1 MMSDDF
7 KQYICKTCGLI
18 YDEALG
24 DPDSGLAP
32 GTRFEDIPD
41 DWYCPLCLVSK
52 SDFMPLDE
60 AKAKSSPEGAPKRKA
75 STHADVLIIGA
86 GYAGWQAAEQIRQAW
101 PEAEISLLTACDG
114 TVYPKP
120 SLSMAFSQGR
130 TPDDLKEMSADEK
143 AAELNMGV
151 KTRTKVMSIN
161 PKRKKVMTTSGSF
174 QYDKLILATG
184 AKALSPVV
192 NGNAAQAILT
202 INDLPS
208 YRRFYNALQD
218 LQGSK
223 SVTLIGGGLIA
234 TELAEDLSSQ
244 DIQVNMVVRGVHLMS
259 QILPQAISQSLEEK
273 LQSKGVKLYKNSELV
288 DMNQAEN
295 GYRLHTD
302 QGETLETDVVVAA
315 IGLAPNLELAKKAKL
330 KTNRGIC
337 INGACQTSDP
347 DIFAIGDCAEA
358 DGVLQAYLEPIRRQA
373 KAIAAHLKGED
384 TDPFQVRPSLIKTKT
399 PSLSIMISP
408 PLHATHGQW
417 EQTLMVGDN
426 QRLLYKDGED
436 VSGFA
441 LSGELVTSANALYQ
455 ELFSA

>member
-1 MMSDDF
+1 MSEDF
-7 KQYICKTCGLI
+7 KKYICKTCGLI
-18 YDEALG
+18 YDEELG

-52 SDFMPLDE
+52 SDFIPLDE
-60 AKAKSSPEGAPKRKA
+60 AKAKSSPDGAPKRKA

-86 GYAGWQAAEQIRQAW
+86 GYAGWQAAENVRQAM
-101 PEAEISLLTACDG
+101 PDAEISLLTACDG

-120 SLSMAFSQGR
+120 SLSMALSQGR
-130 TPDDLKEMSADEK
+130 TPDDLKEMTAEAK

-161 PKRKKVMTTSGSF
+161 TKRKKVMTTSGSF

-184 AKALSPVV
+184 AKALSPTVD
-192 NGNAAQAILT
+192 GNAAQDIMT
-202 INDLPS
+202 INDLPA
-208 YRRFYNALQD
+208 YRRFHKALE
-218 LQGSK
+218 GKK

-244 DIQVNMVVRGVHLMS
+244 DIEVNMVVRGAHLMS
-259 QILPQAISQSLEEK
+259 QILPEAISQSLEEK
-273 LQSKGVKLYKNSELV
+273 LKSKGVKLYKNSELV

-295 GYRLHTD
+295 GYMLHTD
-302 QGETLETDVVVAA
+302 QGEYIETDVVVAA

-330 KTNRGIC
+330 ETNRGIC

-358 DGVLQAYLEPIRRQA
+358 GGVLQAYLEPIRRQA

-384 TDPFQVRPSLIKTKT
+384 TDQFQVLPSLIKTKT

-417 EQTLMVGDN
+417 EQTMMVGDN
-426 QRLLYKDGED
+426 QRLLYKEGED

-441 LSGELVTSANALYQ
+441 LSGDLVTSANALYQ

>member
-1 MMSDDF
+1 M
-7 KQYICKTCGLI
+7 
-18 YDEALG
+18 
-24 DPDSGLAP
+24 
-32 GTRFEDIPD
+32 
-41 DWYCPLCLVSK
+41 SK
-52 SDFMPLDE
+52 SDFIPLDE
-60 AKAKSSPEGAPKRKA
+60 AKAKSSPDGAPKRKA

-86 GYAGWQAAEQIRQAW
+86 GYAGWQAAENVRQAM
-101 PEAEISLLTACDG
+101 PDAEISLLTACDG

-120 SLSMAFSQGR
+120 SLSMALSQGR
-130 TPDDLKEMSADEK
+130 TPDDLKEMTAEAK

-161 PKRKKVMTTSGSF
+161 TKRKKVMTTSGSF

-184 AKALSPVV
+184 AKALSPTVD
-192 NGNAAQAILT
+192 GNAAQDIMT
-202 INDLPS
+202 INDLPD
-208 YRRFYNALQD
+208 YRRFHKALE
-218 LQGSK
+218 GKK

-244 DIQVNMVVRGVHLMS
+244 DIEVNMVVRGAHLMS

-295 GYRLHTD
+295 GYRLNTD
-302 QGETLETDVVVAA
+302 QGEYIETGVVVAA

-330 KTNRGIC
+330 ETNRGIC

-358 DGVLQAYLEPIRRQA
+358 GGVLQAYLEPIRRQA

-384 TDPFQVRPSLIKTKT
+384 TDQFQVLPSLIKTKT
-399 PSLSIMISP
+399 PSLPIMISP

-417 EQTLMVGDN
+417 EQTMMVGDN
-426 QRLLYKDGED
+426 QRLLYKEGED

-441 LSGELVTSANALYQ
+441 LSGDLVTSANALYQ

>member
-1 MMSDDF
+1 MSEDF
-7 KQYICKTCGLI
+7 KKYICKTCGLI
-18 YDEALG
+18 YDEELG

-52 SDFMPLDE
+52 SDFIPLDE
-60 AKAKSSPEGAPKRKA
+60 AKAKSSPDGAPKRKA

-86 GYAGWQAAEQIRQAW
+86 GYAGWQAAENVRQAM
-101 PEAEISLLTACDG
+101 PDAEISLLTACDG

-120 SLSMAFSQGR
+120 SLSMALSQGR
-130 TPDDLKEMSADEK
+130 TPDDLKEMTAEAK

-161 PKRKKVMTTSGSF
+161 TKRKKVMTTSGSF

-184 AKALSPVV
+184 AKALSPTVD
-192 NGNAAQAILT
+192 GNAAQDIMT
-202 INDLPS
+202 INDLPD
-208 YRRFYNALQD
+208 YRRFHKALE
-218 LQGSK
+218 GKK

-244 DIQVNMVVRGVHLMS
+244 DIEVNMVVRGAHLMS

-295 GYRLHTD
+295 GYRLNTD
-302 QGETLETDVVVAA
+302 QGEYIETGVVVAA

-330 KTNRGIC
+330 ETNRGIC

-358 DGVLQAYLEPIRRQA
+358 GGVLQAYLEPIRRQA

-384 TDPFQVRPSLIKTKT
+384 TDQFQVLPSLIKTKT
-399 PSLSIMISP
+399 PSLPIMISP

-417 EQTLMVGDN
+417 EQTMMVGDN
-426 QRLLYKDGED
+426 QRLLYKEGED

-441 LSGELVTSANALYQ
+441 LSGDLVTSANALYQ

>member
-1 MMSDDF
+1 MSEDF
-7 KQYICKTCGLI
+7 KKYICKTCGLI
-18 YDEALG
+18 YDEELG

-32 GTRFEDIPD
+32 GTRFEDIPE

-52 SDFMPLDE
+52 SDFIPLDQ
-60 AKAKSSPEGAPKRKA
+60 AKVKSSPDGSPKRKA

-86 GYAGWQAAEQIRQAW
+86 GYAGWQAAENIRAAL

-120 SLSMAFSQGR
+120 SLSMALSQGR
-130 TPDDLKEMSADEK
+130 TPDDLKEMTAEAK

-161 PKRKKVMTTSGSF
+161 TKRKKVMTTSGSF

-184 AKALSPVV
+184 AKAMVPQVE
-192 NGNAAQAILT
+192 GNAAHDIMT
-202 INDLPS
+202 INDLS
-208 YRRFYNALQD
+208 AYRRFYKALVGKQ
-218 LQGSK
+218 

-244 DIQVNMVVRGVHLMS
+244 DIEVNMVVRGAHLMS
-259 QILPQAISQSLEEK
+259 QILPEAISNSLETK
-273 LQSKGVKLYKNSELV
+273 LKENGVHLYKNSELKEI
-288 DMNQAEN
+288 NESEN
-295 GYRLHTD
+295 GYVLQTD
-302 QGETLETDVVVAA
+302 QGEFLETNIVIAA
-315 IGLAPNLELAKKAKL
+315 IGLAPNLDLAKKAKL
-330 KTNRGIC
+330 ETNRGIC

-358 DGVLQAYLEPIRRQA
+358 GGVLQAYLEPIRRQA

-384 TDPFQVRPSLIKTKT
+384 TDQFQVLPSLIKTKT

-417 EQTLMVGDN
+417 EQTIMVGDN
-426 QRLLYKDGED
+426 QRLLYKEGEG

-441 LSGELVTSANALYQ
+441 LSGDLVTSANALYQ